1 MVEYVVVIF
10 IAIGAII
17 TMSIFVQRTLQA
29 RIRGA
34 RHYMIKEAA
43 VAHGNFIRYEYEP
56 YYGNVQ
62 SEVSRSQ
69 DDDTRLLES
78 PEQPSGI
85 FRKFINQ
92 QVMANTISVQAPPR
106 DAQ

>member
-10 IAIGAII
+10 IVIGAII
-17 TMSIFVQRTLQA
+17 TMSIFVQRTLQG

-34 RHYMIKEAA
+34 RHYMIREAA
-43 VAHGNFIRYEYEP
+43 IAHGNFIRYEYEP

-62 SEVSRSQ
+62 STVTRSQ
-69 DDDTRLLES
+69 DDDTRLLDGGAT
-78 PEQPSGI
+78 GI
-85 FRKFINQ
+85 FRKFTNQ
-92 QVMANTISVQAPPR
+92 QVTADTVSVQAPPK